1 LAREI
6 RLPKGW
12 LRQLETEFSKPYMIE
27 IRKFLTHEYNKNKI
41 IYPNKSLIFNAF
53 NLCDFEKV
61 KVVILGQDPY
71 HGPDQAHGLSFSVK
85 KETALPPSLVNIFQE
100 LEQDYGKTFD
110 KSNGDLKKWADQGVF
125 LLNTTLTVEKNKPL
139 SHSKIGWEIFTDEVI
154 KTLNRSKNN
163 LVFILWGKFA
173 QSKTKFIDTSKH
185 YVISSPHPSPLSSYR
200 GFFGS
205 KPFSKANNYLAS
217 KNIEK
222 IKWIY

>member
-1 LAREI
+1 MASEI
-6 RLPKGW
+6 KLSKGW

-27 IRKFLTHEYNKNKI
+27 IKKFLSKEYKKNKI

-61 KVVILGQDPY
+61 KAIILGQDPY
-71 HGPDQAHGLSFSVK
+71 HGPNQAQGLSFSVK
-85 KETALPPSLVNIFQE
+85 KETPLPPSLVNIFQE
-100 LEQDYGKTFD
+100 LEQDYGKKVD
-110 KSNGDLKKWADQGVF
+110 KSNGDLKNWADQGVF

-139 SHSKIGWEIFTDEVI
+139 SHSKVGWEIFTDEVI
-154 KTLNRSKNN
+154 KKLNKNKKN

-173 QSKTKFIDTSKH
+173 QSKTKLINPENHF
-185 YVISSPHPSPLSSYR
+185 VISSAHPSPLSAYR

-205 KPFSKANNYLAS
+205 KPFSKTNNYLCS

-222 IKWIY
+222 IRWI